1 MTDAVIPAIDA
12 HRHTWAIS
20 ERPYDW
26 ITPEIEPL
34 HRDFTLDESFSEDV
48 DCGIEGVVL
57 VQAAESYEDT
67 MYMLE
72 QARRWD
78 AVLGVVAWLP
88 LDRTGEAESAL
99 DLYANA
105 PVVRGVRALTH
116 GYDDRKWILRADV
129 GRTIELLAPRGLTFD
144 YVATHP
150 DHLAA
155 LSELATRHPD
165 LTIVLDH
172 LGSPPLAAGGWNP
185 WADAMSGIAQRPNVV
200 VKLSGLGTCADPQ
213 NWDASEWQ
221 PYVDHA
227 LAEFGTA
234 RLMLGSDWP
243 VSTLAGTFAETWNA
257 HVGLIAGLPREERED
272 VLSRTAERTYSLAG
286 VRQSA

>member
-1 MTDAVIPAIDA
+1 MSDGPIPAIDA

-34 HRDFTLDESFSEDV
+34 RRDFTLDESFTESAGCD
-48 DCGIEGVVL
+48 IAGVVL

-99 DLYANA
+99 DLYAHS
-105 PVVRGVRALTH
+105 PVIRGVRALTH
-116 GYDDRKWILRADV
+116 GYDDRQWILRADV
-129 GRTIELLAPRGLTFD
+129 GRTIDLLTPRGLTFD
-144 YVATHP
+144 YVATHR

-155 LSELATRHPD
+155 LSELAARHPE

-172 LGSPPLAAGGWNP
+172 LGSPPLAARGWNP
-185 WADAMSGIAQRPNVV
+185 WADAMSEIAQRPNVV

-221 PYVDHA
+221 PYVDHV
-227 LAEFGTA
+227 LAEFGAA
-234 RLMLGSDWP
+234 RLMVGSDWP
-243 VSTLAGTFAETWNA
+243 VSTLAGSFAETWNA
-257 HVGLIAGLPREERED
+257 HTGLIAGLPREQRED
-272 VLSRTAERTYSLAG
+272 ILHRTAERTYSLTAA
-286 VRQSA
+286 RSNP